1 MIEEKS
7 NGFHLTYSPQE
18 ERTRRADSR
27 ESGRAVIVGLS
38 LGILG
43 VLALGLGMSC
53 ILVWD
58 RFIPGILIGVAGMTG
73 VVAAWPVYQWIENK
87 K

>member
-1 MIEEKS
+1 MDRKLFFQAIGK
-7 NGFHLTYSPQE
+7 F
-18 ERTRRADSR
+18 A
-27 ESGRAVIVGLS
+27 
-38 LGILG
+38 LG

-58 RFIPGILIGVAGMTG
+58 RFIPGILIGVAGMAG